1 MAAGL
6 SAAGAPAA
14 APSGFSAASSNSKK
28 GFPTS
33 TVSPS
38 PANNYVMAPATG
50 DLISTYTLS
59 VSIIAKV
66 SS

>member
-1 MAAGL
+1 VAAGF

-14 APSGFSAASSNSKK
+14 APAGFSAASSNSKK

-38 PANNYVMAPATG
+38 PANN
-50 DLISTYTLS
+50 
-59 VSIIAKV
+59 
-66 SS
+66 